1 MSWKDKIKDTNIT
14 MLSAVKIKG
23 FEIEETFT
31 VGEKITNHTQ
41 FQAASISK
49 AVFAVGLLRLI
60 EERSLSLDVDI
71 AEYCK
76 MFKLLKLD
84 GDPAK
89 ATLRQL
95 LSHTAGLNVHGFL
108 GYTDPENL
116 PTTLQIING
125 ELPSN
130 SEKVMQVNAPGQH
143 WKYSGGGYMLL
154 QQMVEEMTGMD
165 LPRFM
170 DAYVLQPLKMS
181 DSTYKQLPEEH
192 ISGYASM
199 DPASSYGY
207 YFMPEH
213 AAAGLWTTPSDLAKF
228 GIHIQ
233 KILAGEK
240 GLINC
245 QFAQEMITAQCA
257 DVFNHEGRRNCQMGL
272 GVFLKSINGKKF
284 FGHSGGN
291 VGFISVMNFSVEDG
305 CGACIMVNDDS
316 VGAIK
321 FMLEMQRKLLEENN
335 T

>member
-1 MSWKDKIKDTNIT
+1 MSWKDKITDTNII

-31 VGEKITNHTQ
+31 VGDGITNHTQ

-60 EERSLSLDVDI
+60 EERSLSLDADI

-84 GDPAK
+84 GSPAK

-130 SEKVMQVNAPGQH
+130 SEKVIQVDAPGQR
-143 WKYSGGGYMLL
+143 WKYSGGRYMLL

-165 LPRFM
+165 
-170 DAYVLQPLKMS
+170 
-181 DSTYKQLPEEH
+181 
-192 ISGYASM
+192 
-199 DPASSYGY
+199 PASSYGY
-207 YFMPEH
+207 YFMLEH
-213 AAAGLWTTPSDLAKF
+213 AAAGLWTTPGDLAKF

-233 KILAGEK
+233 KILAGED
-240 GLINC
+240 GLITC
-245 QFAQEMITAQCA
+245 QFALEMLTAQCA
-257 DVFNHEGRRNCQMGL
+257 DVFNHEGGRKCQMGL
-272 GVFLKSINGKKF
+272 GFFLKTINGKKF

-291 VGFISVMNFSVEDG
+291 VGFVSVMNFSVEDG

-316 VGAIK
+316 VDALK
-321 FMLEMQRKLLEENN
+321 FMLEMQKKLLEENN
-335 T
+335 D